1 MLREVLA
8 GRYRIE
14 SEIGSGG
21 TATVWRAVDIRSRTE
36 VAVKLLKQSPAG
48 DDEVARARLER
59 EGSIPLLLGEHEC
72 LATVV
77 EHIAEPPAL
86 VFELLQGETLH
97 DVLGRGRQ
105 TLAEVLQWALP
116 IASLLKRAHGSG
128 VIHRDITPRNI
139 HLDRDGR
146 PRLIDWGA
154 ALLDDGHRLSNPGT
168 TFGTPGYMAPEHHM
182 LGESGAN
189 ADCYSF
195 ATVVLDALRGRELER
210 GRHEP
215 PSLPPEISELI
226 EAMRAAEPSERAT
239 MADFVEVAR
248 AFAREPDASEGS
260 PGDRSPVA
268 PRSAGSRAHARR
280 SFFGHVVSAGAAAAL
295 VAALGPRTRAAMPP
309 NWPVAIDLLQTVE
322 SNPLIA
328 LGTTLETA
336 LGISRSKALEV
347 YAMGN
352 EVERVS
358 AKMRSDG
365 LELPAMLESLA
376 RRDAAAPEDDYF
388 YLYDASS
395 GGLLYH
401 RYLMAGGERIGLN
414 YLVNGERPIATL
426 LECGRRGRGLFVFQ
440 WHQPSSGAISRKV
453 GYVVNLGGRIVGSG
467 TYI

>member
-1 MLREVLA
+1 MLGKILA
-8 GRYRIE
+8 DRYRIE
-14 SEIGSGG
+14 SQIGSGG
-21 TATVWRAVDIRSRTE
+21 TATVWKALDIRSRTL
-36 VAVKLLKQSPAG
+36 VAIKLLGQAPAG
-48 DDEVARARLER
+48 GDVVARARLER
-59 EGSIPLLLGEHEC
+59 ESSIPRRLGEHQC

-105 TLAEVLQWALP
+105 TLAEVLEWALP
-116 IASLLKRAHGSG
+116 IAGLLEWAHANG

-139 HLDRDGR
+139 HIDRDGR
-146 PRLIDWGA
+146 PRLIDWGG
-154 ALLDDGHRLSNPGT
+154 ALLADGHRLSHPGT
-168 TFGTPGYMAPEHHM
+168 TFGTPGYMAPEHLM
-182 LGESGAN
+182 LGESGARG
-189 ADCYSF
+189 DCYSF
-195 ATVVLDALRGRELER
+195 ATVLLDALRGRHLEH

-215 PSLPPEISELI
+215 ARLPQEMSELI
-226 EAMRAAEPSERAT
+226 EAMRSAEPFERAT

-248 AFAREPDASEGS
+248 AFAPKLDESKDS
-260 PGDRSPVA
+260 PSDRSSVA
-268 PRSAGSRAHARR
+268 PRNAGSRAYARR
-280 SFFGHVVSAGAAAAL
+280 SFFGHFVSAGAAAAL
-295 VAALGPRTRAAMPP
+295 VAALGPRTRAAMP

-336 LGISRSKALEV
+336 LGISQSKALEV

-352 EVERVS
+352 EVERVA

-365 LELPAMLESLA
+365 LDLPAMLESLA
-376 RRDAAAPEDDYF
+376 RRDAEAPADDYF

-401 RYLMAGGERIGLN
+401 RYLMKGAERIGLD
-414 YLVNGERPIATL
+414 YRVNGERPIATL

-440 WHQPSSGAISRKV
+440 WNQPSSGTISRKV
-453 GYVVNLGGRIVGSG
+453 GYVVNLGGKIVGSG